1 MKFFIRVK
9 TQAGEQSIEEFGD
22 HRYLIH
28 LKSRP
33 ENNEANIELLKL
45 FAKHIGVPST
55 KLKIISG
62 ASSKDKILE
71 SFC

>member
-1 MKFFIRVK
+1 MRFFIRVK
-9 TQAGEQSIEEFGD
+9 TASGEQTIEEFGD

-33 ENNEANIELLKL
+33 ENNEANIELLK
-45 FAKHIGVPST
+45 FFSKHIGVPST

-62 ASSKDKILE
+62 ASSRDKVIE
-71 SFC
+71 SLC